1 MRAML
6 KSMVLIALAVTIF
19 NIPANAAQGVED
31 SPAGL
36 KNQIEQILTAARDQ
50 DSKKFDVLVS
60 ELQIPDDANWFK
72 TTFGADQAQKLRPT
86 YKNSW
91 VEYEGYLIESFQ
103 DLKGEKKP
111 GVEVRALPV
120 KDEIANVRPVIEDAM
135 VPIQL
140 YNVDV
145 STKHRGVSAL
155 PGVYVYVEGSF
166 RVINWRTLRVLPN
179 VKGPRIRIGGNVAVA
194 GLIHRVAPEYP
205 QVAIAQQIEGMVVLH
220 VIIGYDGDVEEMHYV
235 SGPTELLNSA
245 EDAVR
250 QWRYKPTLLSGDP
263 VEVDT
268 TISIVYRLDR

>member
-6 KSMVLIALAVTIF
+6 KSMVLIAIAVTIF
-19 NIPANAAQGVED
+19 NIPTNAAPGVKD

-111 GVEVRALPV
+111 GVEVRALPG
-120 KDEIANVRPVIEDAM
+120 KDEVASVRPVIEDAM
-135 VPIQL
+135 VPIKL

-166 RVINWRTLRVLPN
+166 RVINWRTLRGLPN
-179 VKGPRIRIGGNVAVA
+179 VKGARIRIGGNVAGRA
-194 GLIHRVAPEYP
+194 LLHSVAPEYT
-205 QVAIAQQIEGMVVLH
+205 QVAKAQHIEGTVVLR
-220 VIIGYDGDVEEMHYV
+220 VIIGYDGDVEEIHYV